1 MLSNIRIMLSNIRI
15 SRRLILLITV
25 LTLTFLSTGA
35 VTLKGMT
42 VMSSNT
48 AELNAKTSEAAELAV
63 MASSVRFHLV
73 NTSRQLLSGALTWQE
88 AAHHIKKGSK
98 EFDHLWG
105 AHDAW
110 IKGKPE
116 EKEFFD
122 DAFGIEVELVRQG
135 YKALSKIIASESRGA
150 LSLYILN
157 DAQGYSGQFL
167 AAADALTALYSA
179 EAQKIFD
186 VGESDAELFLITS
199 AIVVLIGLLLAAT
212 LGPAIYL
219 SITSPIKNISEV
231 VERVS
236 KGKLDARTNLIS
248 KDEIGQL
255 GKAFDNMLI
264 ERVSTMAEAEDDNE
278 KINNSV
284 IKLLEGVSVLS
295 DRDLTVRVPVAED
308 VTGPVADAINLMAN
322 ETARVLNEIR
332 KVAGQ
337 VSEAASMVQAQGG
350 RVSDLATNERIIV
363 EDTIVKLEE
372 SSKSMVLVAKLA
384 HACNETASRAS
395 SSTREALETV
405 AKTATGMNHIRE
417 TIAETEKRIKR
428 LGERSQEINGVV
440 QIINNIA
447 ERTHVLAL
455 NASMQAAAA
464 GDAGRGFAVV
474 ADEVQRLAESS
485 RQSTSEIAGLV
496 SNIQAETAETMATM
510 NETIA
515 QVVEGTE
522 LAQSAGK
529 QMESTQKTTD
539 ELAHSVDQIAKR
551 SLIQA
556 KASASVSEQAAQ
568 VQNSTQETSA
578 ELEQQSGLTEKLVAY
593 SAQLVASVGV
603 FKLPE
608 AS

>member
-1 MLSNIRIMLSNIRI
+1 MFSNIRIG
-15 SRRLILLITV
+15 RRLLMLISV
-25 LTLTFLSTGA
+25 LTLIFVTIGA
-35 VTLKGMT
+35 VTLLGMT
-42 VMSSNT
+42 DMSSDT
-48 AELNAKTSEAAELAV
+48 ADLNQKTAEAAELSKIAAAV
-63 MASSVRFHLV
+63 RYHFVDV
-73 NTSRQLLSGALTWQE
+73 TQQLSTGALTWQE
-88 AAHHIKKGSK
+88 ATHHLEMGAR
-98 EFDHLWG
+98 EFDQLWQLQV
-105 AHDAW
+105 AKFTADRQS
-110 IKGKPE
+110 E
-116 EKEFFD
+116 EFFV
-122 DAFGIEVELVRQG
+122 DAFGLEVDLVRQG
-135 YKALSKIIASESRGA
+135 FEVLSKIVRAENRGA

-157 DAQGYSGQFL
+157 DARGYSDPFL
-167 AAADALTALYSA
+167 NAADAFSALGSV
-179 EAQKIFD
+179 EAQQIFD
-186 VGESDAELFLITS
+186 ASASDARLYLITS
-199 AIVVLIGLLLAAT
+199 VIVVLLGLLIGAT

-219 SITSPIKNISEV
+219 SITSPIKSISGV

-236 KGKLDARTNLIS
+236 QGDLDARTNLKS
-248 KDEIGQL
+248 RDEIGQL
-255 GKAFDNMLI
+255 GNAFDSMLN

-284 IKLLEGVSVLS
+284 IDLLEAVSDLS
-295 DRDLTVRVPVAED
+295 ERDLTVRVPVAED
-308 VTGPVADAINLMAN
+308 VTGPVADAINLMAS

-332 KVAGQ
+332 EIAGQ
-337 VSEAASMVQAQGG
+337 VSEAASMVQTQGG
-350 RVSDLATNERIIV
+350 RVSDLAANERIIV

-372 SSKSMVLVAKLA
+372 SSKSMALIAKLA
-384 HACNETASRAS
+384 HACNETASAAS
-395 SSTREALETV
+395 SSTSEALETV

-510 NETIA
+510 NRTIA

-522 LAQSAGK
+522 LAQSAGR
-529 QMESTQKTTD
+529 QMEDTQKTTA

-551 SLIQA
+551 SMMQA
-556 KASASVSEQAAQ
+556 RVSNSLREQAAQ
-568 VQNSTQETSA
+568 VQTSTQETNA
-578 ELEQQSGLTEKLVAY
+578 ELEQQSGLTVKLVEY
-593 SAQLVASVGV
+593 SGRLVDSVSV

-608 AS
+608 VS

>member
-1 MLSNIRIMLSNIRI
+1 MFSNIRIG
-15 SRRLILLITV
+15 RRLLMLISV
-25 LTLTFLSTGA
+25 LTLIFVTIGA
-35 VTLKGMT
+35 VTLLGMT
-42 VMSSNT
+42 DMSSDT
-48 AELNAKTSEAAELAV
+48 ADLNQKTAEAAELSKIAAAV
-63 MASSVRFHLV
+63 RYHFVDV
-73 NTSRQLLSGALTWQE
+73 TQQLSTGALTWQE
-88 AAHHIKKGSK
+88 ATHHLEMGAR
-98 EFDHLWG
+98 EFDQLWQLQV
-105 AHDAW
+105 AKFTADRQS
-110 IKGKPE
+110 E
-116 EKEFFD
+116 EFFV
-122 DAFGIEVELVRQG
+122 DAFGLEVDLVRQG
-135 YKALSKIIASESRGA
+135 FEVLSKIVRAENRGA

-157 DAQGYSGQFL
+157 DARGYSDPFL
-167 AAADALTALYSA
+167 NAADAFSALGSV
-179 EAQKIFD
+179 EAQQIFD
-186 VGESDAELFLITS
+186 ASASDARLYLITS
-199 AIVVLIGLLLAAT
+199 VIVVLLGLLIGAT

-219 SITSPIKNISEV
+219 SITSPIKSISGV

-236 KGKLDARTNLIS
+236 QGDLDARTNLKS
-248 KDEIGQL
+248 RDEIGQL
-255 GKAFDNMLI
+255 GNAFDSMLN

-284 IKLLEGVSVLS
+284 IDLLEAVSDLS
-295 DRDLTVRVPVAED
+295 ERDLTVRVPVADD
-308 VTGPVADAINLMAN
+308 VTGPVADAINLMAS

-332 KVAGQ
+332 EIAGQ
-337 VSEAASMVQAQGG
+337 VSEAASMVQTQGG
-350 RVSDLATNERIIV
+350 RVSDLAANERIIV

-372 SSKSMVLVAKLA
+372 SSKSMALIAKLA
-384 HACNETASRAS
+384 HACNETASEAS
-395 SSTREALETV
+395 SSTSEALETV

-510 NETIA
+510 NRTIA

-522 LAQSAGK
+522 LAQSAGR
-529 QMESTQKTTD
+529 QMEDTQKTTA

-551 SLIQA
+551 SMMQA
-556 KASASVSEQAAQ
+556 RVSNSLREQAAQ
-568 VQNSTQETSA
+568 VQTSTQETNA
-578 ELEQQSGLTEKLVAY
+578 ELEQQSGLTVKLVEY
-593 SAQLVASVGV
+593 SGRLVDSVSV

-608 AS
+608 VS